1 VNDDI
6 FGQLDLGG
14 AEPLVVVAGVVGCLL
29 WLALAAFVYALRAPP
44 RPPVGQLTLELGT
57 EPPALANFLVHDFR
71 VTDSAVA
78 ATLLDLA
85 ARNVLD
91 VEQRGPEVYYV
102 RPRVRT
108 AVALTPYEQRVHAHV
123 ESKASD
129 GVVPAEALTTGD
141 ESASKEWLG
150 AFRAEVVA
158 DAQAR
163 GLSRDALDSRLFAAL
178 TALSAAPAVAFWA
191 VWGFG
196 PALAVVG
203 GAGILLGW
211 IYAQHPQRET
221 AAGLEAASRWLGVRA
236 ELASNKEF
244 RRHSPLTVELW
255 DRLLAYGAALGVAS
269 GAAGPLS
276 LGAESDTHAW
286 SSYGGRWREVRVSYP
301 RIWPPG
307 WGAEPAAA
315 LAVAVAVAAGAG
327 FLLYRTADSL
337 FDAGSGGALPLVALC
352 FGVLL
357 GVTVVIVAASDLYA
371 SVEITGPIIRLRSLE
386 SDDEVRY
393 YAAVDDGGST
403 IRAFRLTEEQFR
415 GLRQGDVVT
424 VKATPR
430 LGRVRWI
437 VRESAAV

>member
-1 VNDDI
+1 MNDDL

-44 RPPVGQLTLELGT
+44 RPPVGPRTLDLGA

-71 VTDSAVA
+71 VTDAAVA

-91 VEQRGPEVYYV
+91 VEQRGPGVYYL
-102 RPRVRT
+102 RPRLRT
-108 AVALTPYEQRVHAHV
+108 PVQLTPYEQRVLAHV

-129 GVVPAEALTTGD
+129 GVVPADALTTGE
-141 ESASKEWLG
+141 ESASKEWLE

-163 GLSRDALDSRLFAAL
+163 GLSRDALDNRLFAAL
-178 TALSAAPAVAFWA
+178 TALSAAPAAAFWA

-203 GAGILLGW
+203 GAGLLVGW

-221 AAGLEAASRWLGVRA
+221 AAGLDAASRWLGVRA
-236 ELASNKEF
+236 ELASNREF
-244 RRHSPLTVELW
+244 RRHSPVTVELW

-307 WGAEPAAA
+307 WGAEPAVA
-315 LAVAVAVAAGAG
+315 LGVGIIVGGGAG
-327 FLLYRTADSL
+327 FLLYRIGDSL
-337 FDAGSGGALPLVALC
+337 LDAGSGGALPFVALC
-352 FGVLL
+352 LAVLL
-357 GVTVVIVAASDLYA
+357 GVAVALAAASDLYT
-371 SVEITGPIIRLRSLE
+371 SVEITGPLIRLRSFE
-386 SDDEVRY
+386 SDDDVRY
-393 YAAVDDGGST
+393 YAAVDDGGSA
-403 IRAFRLTEEQFR
+403 IKAFRLTEEQFR
-415 GLRQGDVVT
+415 GLRQGNVVT
-424 VKATPR
+424 VSTTPR
-430 LGRVRWI
+430 LARVRWI
-437 VRESAAV
+437 VPAPD